1 MNNLFKKILLPFVA
15 IGLLTGCDWSDDKV
29 LEEASNFG
37 AIVVNGKSG
46 AVYSDRSI
54 TINLST
60 GDSIYVSKSI
70 IVRDVIIDE
79 EPQNVTV
86 TATYD
91 LDEAT
96 KSQWLFRE
104 NKPDEL
110 HNQYIPIVPLDAA
123 DNFSTTLTAT
133 LVYEE
138 KTLEL
143 EWHFNVNAKG

>member
-1 MNNLFKKILLPFVA
+1 MKNLFKKILLPLLA
-15 IGLLTGCDWSDDKV
+15 IGLLTGCDWNDEKV

-54 TINLST
+54 TINLTS

-70 IVRDVIIDE
+70 TVKDVIIDD
-79 EPQNVTV
+79 EPQNVVVTV
-86 TATYD
+86 TYA
-91 LDEAT
+91 LDETT
-96 KSQWLFRE
+96 KSKWLFRE
-104 NKPDEL
+104 NKPDSA
-110 HNQYIPIVPLDAA
+110 HDQYIPIVPLNAA

-133 LVYEE
+133 LAYGE

-143 EWHFNVNAKG
+143 EWHFDVNAKD